1 MYCSR
6 CGTQNDDASKFCRSC
21 GLDLSHTTPV
31 AAVRDQQVDATELD
45 LVREQLK
52 DEYEILEELG
62 RGGMGIGFKA
72 REKQLERDVAIKVL
86 PFSLAFDKGFVERFM
101 REGRMRA
108 KLEHPIITE
117 IYGSGMS
124 DCVWSF

>member
-31 AAVRDQQVDATELD
+31 AAVRDQPVDATEQD

-52 DEYEILEELG
+52 DEYEIIEELG
-62 RGGMGIGFKA
+62 RGGMAIVFKA
-72 REKQLERDVAIKVL
+72 REKQLERAVATKVL
-86 PFSLAFDKGFVERFM
+86 PFSLALDKEFVELLR
-101 REGRMRA
+101 REPRTSA
-108 KLEHPIITE
+108 KLEHTRIIL
-117 IYGSGMS
+117 IYRRGKSS
-124 DCVWSF
+124 RVEYI

>member
-21 GLDLSHTTPV
+21 GLDLSPTTPV
-31 AAVRDQQVDATELD
+31 AAVRDQPADVTELD

-52 DEYEILEELG
+52 DEYEILDELG
-62 RGGMGIGFKA
+62 RGGMAIVFKA

-86 PFSLAFDKGFVERFM
+86 PFSLAFDKEFVERFQ
-101 REGRMRA
+101 REARDRKSTRLNSSHRCISYA
-108 KLEHPIITE
+108 
-117 IYGSGMS
+117 
-124 DCVWSF
+124 